1 MPLPANARLGHYEIK
16 SALGAG
22 GMGEV
27 YRARDSRL
35 NRDVAIKV
43 LHEDG
48 AASADQRSRFEREAR
63 AVAALNHP
71 NIVVVYDFG
80 VEAGQQYIASEL
92 IEGESL
98 RSLLTGKPVPGRKL
112 LDIATQVADGL
123 AAAHAAG
130 IIHRDLKPEN
140 IMLAKDGWV
149 KILDFGLARH
159 TPAASPAA
167 AAGDLAVTSAPDAD
181 STRHVTREGVVLG
194 TASYM
199 SPEQAVGKA
208 VDYRTDQFSFALIL
222 YELASGKRA
231 FARDSAVETMAAIV
245 REDPPPIEEKLPAPL
260 KWIIDRCLAKEP
272 EQRYESTRDLF
283 RELRSLRDHFSEA
296 YTSGALTPVAAQ
308 KKPWRWVLP
317 AAIGGACLLIG
328 GMLVYLL
335 RPSGQDIGE
344 YRYTPF
350 ASNAF
355 DAVWSPDGK
364 AAAYSGGTG
373 AADETTQAFVRYLNS
388 PVPVQLTHEKH
399 TVIPVGWSSD
409 RNHMIVLEVKDRQ
422 EPPAENL
429 ASVPV
434 VGGDLDFIMNVDCN
448 HDCDLSPDGKAF
460 ITLTREKGS
469 GDAYNVA
476 ISDPL
481 GSAMRMYTPAPFA
494 TKGFGTTP
502 RLVFSPDGK
511 KILLIRAAESDKDE
525 AWLLPYPPGG
535 EPPRRVLPRLP
546 AFQGTPRFSWMPD
559 NRHIVIA
566 LAADFNSPSHL
577 WMADTES
584 DDLTPL
590 TAGNA
595 EENIPAVAPDGKSLL
610 YTQETFNL
618 DVVSVSVEDG
628 SAKTLIT
635 TGREESMAAWSAKA
649 EKLAWVT
656 DRSGP
661 FEIWVRAS
669 DGSERPV
676 VTAAEFPDG
685 RNKWLLNPALSPDGE
700 RLIFTRAASNG
711 VTRLWIISLAGGSP
725 VRLTNDERGAEY
737 GSKWSPD
744 GSRFAYLQNFAGKTS
759 LMTVK
764 TSGDAAPVELKKN
777 LQWALPDWSPS
788 GDWITFRDNRGW
800 SMISPDGRATRFLG
814 NFATDYLAFS
824 RDGKLLYGIQTGDTG
839 ADRNRATLFS
849 LDPTTLKLRIIKEL
863 GKDLRPSTD
872 FSPAIRFSLA
882 PDGKSLVYNTFKF
895 RWDIWMLQGFRQPGW
910 MSRFSGML
918 K

>member
-1 MPLPANARLGHYEIK
+1 MPLPANSRLGHYEIK
-16 SALGAG
+16 SVLGVG
-22 GMGEV
+22 GMGAV

-43 LHEDG
+43 LLDD
-48 AASADQRSRFEREAR
+48 SAPSAESRSRFEREAR
-63 AVAALNHP
+63 AIAALNHP
-71 NIVVVYDFG
+71 NIVAVQYFG
-80 VEAGQQYIASEL
+80 LEAGQQYIVSEL
-92 IEGESL
+92 IEGDPL
-98 RSLLTGKPVPGRKL
+98 RSLLTGMPVPARKL
-112 LDIATQVADGL
+112 LDVATQVADGL
-123 AAAHAAG
+123 AAAHAAQ

-140 IMLAKDGWV
+140 IMLTKDGRV
-149 KILDFGLARH
+149 KILDFGLARK
-159 TPAASPAA
+159 TGAVNPPAA
-167 AAGDLAVTSAPDAD
+167 AVDLAATSDPNAD
-181 STRHVTREGVVLG
+181 STRHVTREGVILG

-199 SPEQAVGKA
+199 SPEQAAGRA
-208 VDYRTDQFSFALIL
+208 VDYRTDQFSFGLIL

-231 FARDSAVETMAAIV
+231 FVRDSAVETMAAIV
-245 REDPPPIEEKLPAPL
+245 REDPPAIAEKLPPPL

-272 EQRYESTRDLF
+272 EQRYESTRDLY
-283 RELRSLRDHFSEA
+283 RELRNLRDHFSEA
-296 YTSGALTPVAAQ
+296 YTSGALTPVAA
-308 KKPWRWVLP
+308 KEKPRRWTVP
-317 AAIGGACLLIG
+317 AVIGAACLLIG
-328 GMLVYLL
+328 GLLVCLL
-335 RPSGQDIGE
+335 RSSGQDLGE

-350 ASNAF
+350 ASNGF

-364 AAAYSGGTG
+364 AAAYSGSTG
-373 AADETTQAFVRYLNS
+373 AADETTQTFVRYLNS

-399 TVIPVGWSSD
+399 TVIPIGWSSD

-422 EPPAENL
+422 EPPSQDL
-429 ASVPV
+429 ASVPM

-448 HDCDLSPDGKAF
+448 RDCDVSPDGKAF
-460 ITLTREKGS
+460 ISLTREKGS
-469 GDAYNVA
+469 GDTYDVA

-481 GSAMRMYTPAPFA
+481 GSTLRMYAPAPFA

-535 EPPRRVLPRLP
+535 KPPHRVLPRLP

-618 DVVSVSVEDG
+618 DVVSVSIEDG
-628 SAKTLIT
+628 SAKTLVA
-635 TGREESMAAWSAKA
+635 TGREESMASWSAKA

-656 DRSGP
+656 DRNGP
-661 FEIWVRAS
+661 LEIWVRAS
-669 DGSERPV
+669 DGTERPA

-700 RLIFTRAASNG
+700 RLIFTRAASDG

-725 VRLTNDERGAEY
+725 VRLTSDERGAEY

-744 GSRFAYLQNFAGKTS
+744 GSRFAYLEKFAGKTS

-764 TSGDAAPVELKKN
+764 TGGDAAPVELKSD
-777 LQWALPDWSPS
+777 LQWALPDWSPA
-788 GDWITFRDNRGW
+788 GDWITFRDDKGW
-800 SMISPDGRATRFLG
+800 SMISPDGKTTKFLG

-824 RDGKLLYGIQTGDTG
+824 RDGKLLYGILTGDTG
-839 ADRNRATLFS
+839 ADRSRATLFS
-849 LDPTTLKLRIIKEL
+849 LDPATLKLKVIKEL
-863 GKDLRPSTD
+863 GKDLRPSSD

-882 PDGKSLVYNTFKF
+882 PDGKSLVYNTFRF
-895 RWDIWMLQGFRQPGW
+895 RWDIWMLRGFRQPGW
-910 MSRFSGML
+910 LSRFSGIL